1 MKREITFAEAIREST
16 DQCLENDPAVYVM
29 GLGVPDPKGIFGT
42 TVGLEEKYGEK
53 RVMDMPV
60 SENGMTGV
68 AIGSALMGMRPIMTH
83 QRIDFMLLSL
93 DQIIN
98 NAAKWYYMFGGQ
110 KSVPLVIRLL
120 VGQGWGQGPQHSQ
133 SLQTLFAHIPGL
145 KVVMPFS
152 PYDAKGLLT
161 ASVKDDNPV
170 IFIEHRWLHN
180 LFGEVPEDS
189 FQIPIGKAR
198 IARKGKDLTIVSASY
213 MLVEVLKAVDC
224 LKKDGIDVEVV
235 DIRSLKP
242 LDEETII
249 QSVVNTGHLIV
260 VDGAWRFLSISA
272 EIISIVVEKAF
283 KHLKKPPCRVTFPDV
298 PTPTSWTIAN
308 NFYPHA
314 INILSQV
321 EELLDLPKKSEEEW
335 GLFPTGPLDVPD
347 KSFTGPF

>member
-1 MKREITFAEAIREST
+1 MTREITFAEAIREST
-16 DQCLENDPAVYVM
+16 DQCLTKDPSVYVM

-42 TVGLEEKYGEK
+42 TVGLREKYGEK

-98 NAAKWYYMFGGQ
+98 NAAKWHYMFGGQ

-120 VGQGWGQGPQHSQ
+120 VGQGWGQGPQQ
-133 SLQTLFAHIPGL
+133 SLQTIFAHIPGL

-161 ASVKDDNPV
+161 ASVEDDNPV

-180 LFGEVPEDS
+180 LYGDVPKEYFS
-189 FQIPIGKAR
+189 VPIGKAR

-213 MLVEVLKAVDC
+213 MLAETLKAADC
-224 LKKDGIDVEVV
+224 LKKDGIDIEVI

-249 QSVVNTGHLIV
+249 QSVMNTGHLMI

-272 EIISIVVEKAF
+272 EIISIVVENAF
-283 KHLKKPPCRVTFPDV
+283 KYLKKPPSRVTFPDV
-298 PTPTSWTIAN
+298 PTPTSWAMAN
-308 NFYPHA
+308 NFYPRA
-314 INILSQV
+314 INILGKV
-321 EELLDLPKKSEEEW
+321 EELLDLPIKNEKEW
-335 GLFPTGPLDVPD
+335 GISPTGPLDVPD